1 MKDIILY
8 HGSKSGLNG
17 PISPL
22 SRKYCDFGSG
32 FYMGTQ
38 KRQSLTLICN
48 IPKARLYTLKVDLGG
63 LNILNI
69 EVGIDWALLI
79 ALNRG
84 KMEIIRGTPFYNKYK
99 KMSDNKDM
107 IIGHIANDRMFIVL
121 DRFFSGDITDEAL
134 IHSLSALQL
143 GKQYVAIT
151 NKACS
156 QINILD
162 EQFMNT
168 NDRRILKSE
177 SERNRA
183 DGIAIAEEICR
194 RYRRKGKYFD
204 EIINGGVSY
213 DESH

>member
-1 MKDIILY
+1 MFPPNRC
-8 HGSKSGLNG
+8 S
-17 PISPL
+17 
-22 SRKYCDFGSG
+22 
-32 FYMGTQ
+32 
-38 KRQSLTLICN
+38 
-48 IPKARLYTLKVDLGG
+48 TLKVDLGG